1 MRNVIVL
8 TLAFVALMAAG
19 CSSSGAGKLPK
30 GEVEASYAASVTTTA
45 IELHPRISEPE
56 AAPGTPLV
64 HMEVRIIEV
73 DRNKARELLARA
85 PENLKSLN
93 GKPRGY
99 TLERAKLAQL
109 LDSMRNR
116 EHSRIVGAPRLT
128 CYDKQRGVIS
138 LVTDHSY
145 VSGFDV
151 FASKDGMTTE
161 PVMSTIQDGMVAILR
176 PEIARDGTGINLDV
190 QVWVARL
197 GQPLQQIK
205 SAVPGEK
212 GDFILQVPL
221 LKCERLRLNALVNEG
236 ETLVLT
242 GLQAEKSDRVLL
254 VLVNA
259 STSDTLKK

>member
-1 MRNVIVL
+1 MRHVIVL
-8 TLAFVALMAAG
+8 TLVLVALAAVG

-30 GEVEASYAASVTTTA
+30 GELEASYAAGVTTTA
-45 IELHPRISEPE
+45 IDLHPRISEPE
-56 AAPGTPLV
+56 VAADTPLV
-64 HMEVRIIEV
+64 HVEVRVIEV

-99 TLERAKLAQL
+99 TLERAKLARL

-116 EHSRIVGAPRLT
+116 EHSRILGAPRLT
-128 CYDKQRGVIS
+128 CYDKQRGAVS
-138 LVTDHSY
+138 LLTDHSY

-151 FASKDGMTTE
+151 FASRDGMMTE
-161 PVMSTIQDGMVAILR
+161 PVMSTIQDGMVVILR
-176 PEIARDGTGINLDV
+176 PEIARDGAGINLDV

-221 LKCERLRLNALVNEG
+221 LKCERLRLNALIAEG

-242 GLQAEKSDRVLL
+242 GLQAEKSDSALL
-254 VLVNA
+254 VLVTA
-259 STSDTLKK
+259 STSDSLKK